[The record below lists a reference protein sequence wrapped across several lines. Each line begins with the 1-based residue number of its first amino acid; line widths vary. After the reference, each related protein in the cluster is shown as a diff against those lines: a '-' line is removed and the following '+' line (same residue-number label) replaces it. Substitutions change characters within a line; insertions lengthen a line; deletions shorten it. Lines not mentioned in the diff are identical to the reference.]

1 MGVPAGIFL
10 EFDSI
15 NFIDFVKRFDQE
27 FAKKHT
33 HLRIYLRKT
42 MEKKVSGKNLEIKI
56 LVKKSQF
63 SSPCTKCHWK

>member
-27 FAKKHT
+27 FPKK

-42 MEKKVSGKNLEIKI
+42 MEKKFLEKI
-56 LVKKSQF
+56 
-63 SSPCTKCHWK
+63 WK